1 MDNCKRHVERTAI
14 PVEKKTNEI
23 ARGSRSGAPFA
34 GVPALPGRLRRRLPL
49 GAEAEA
55 AVG

>member
-1 MDNCKRHVERTAI
+1 MGGAEEARGETRGTL
-14 PVEKKTNEI
+14 TEI